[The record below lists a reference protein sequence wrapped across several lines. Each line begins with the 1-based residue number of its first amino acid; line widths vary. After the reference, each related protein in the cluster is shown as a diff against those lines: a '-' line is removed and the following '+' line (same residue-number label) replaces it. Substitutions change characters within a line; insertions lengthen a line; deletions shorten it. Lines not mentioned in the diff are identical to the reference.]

1 MIDCE
6 TAQDNERHLKVEN
19 TRLKLQLEQVNK
31 RKNKNGKRV
40 SDGEDTENFNPV
52 NVPKKKSKSKEKQQP
67 SSKKPI
73 NRYSRMSS
81 TNPLSQG
88 KEEEVLSTLVENI

>member
-1 MIDCE
+1 
-6 TAQDNERHLKVEN
+6 LKVEN

-52 NVPKKKSKSKEKQQP
+52 NVPKKKSKSKEKQ
-67 SSKKPI
+67 
-73 NRYSRMSS
+73 
-81 TNPLSQG
+81 
-88 KEEEVLSTLVENI
+88 